1 MESTDDYIF
10 VGNMKTG
17 TFRYSPRMVEE
28 FGLPGLSS
36 QMPRQCG
43 KRIHPGDQKEFQ
55 ASTRRSRTDVQSHTV
70 YSTVH
75 EIPMTSGSGCSA
87 AAHMIR
93 DNLGEPNLF
102 AGMITNIRG
111 EKTGKRTGNGRTGK
125 TGLSLPRRRAG
136 RRLTVRVDTGF
147 THSSMGTIFFTRS

>member
-1 MESTDDYIF
+1 MELVEAQPCDECSVMELISQADEIMYEQKQQYHIEQARRRLACSPEEERQRIRDFDYDKEHLCDALMESTDDYIF

-43 KRIHPGDQKEFQ
+43 EKESIPEIRKSFWHP
-55 ASTRRSRTDVQSHTV
+55 TRRSRTDVQSHTV

-75 EIPMTSGSGCSA
+75 EIAMTSGSGCSA
-87 AAHMIR
+87 AAI
-93 DNLGEPNLF
+93 
-102 AGMITNIRG
+102 
-111 EKTGKRTGNGRTGK
+111 
-125 TGLSLPRRRAG
+125 
-136 RRLTVRVDTGF
+136 
-147 THSSMGTIFFTRS
+147 